1 MGALNAIQPFWPYG
15 YMMMGQTLRI
25 VPTPQKVTN
34 LLMWYVPMYVDLTA
48 DTDTLEMAMVPGWQE
63 FIINQAVIAARIK
76 EESDTAPLERRQQ
89 AIMGLMQASMINRD
103 MGQHQRVVDVSSY

>member
-1 MGALNAIQPFWPYG
+1 
-15 YMMMGQTLRI
+15 
-25 VPTPQKVTN
+25 
-34 LLMWYVPMYVDLTA
+34 MYVDLTA